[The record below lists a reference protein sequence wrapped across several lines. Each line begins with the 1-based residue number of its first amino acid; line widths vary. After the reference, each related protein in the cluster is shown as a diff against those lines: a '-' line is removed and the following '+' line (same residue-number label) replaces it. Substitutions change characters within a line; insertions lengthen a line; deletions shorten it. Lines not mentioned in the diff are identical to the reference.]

1 MSENDLETYS
11 ISRANDIL
19 KSIRDFRIKIDSTKA
34 FDSMEMMMIQKC
46 LDKYEEAESDDVY
59 ISEQTAKETITYYN
73 KLLSRGA
80 ITENQITQK
89 QFEELQ
95 VKFEN
100 EKKLRFKAEG
110 RLEEYRR
117 RYEGGEPSFT
127 SEVTE
132 NESS

>member
-1 MSENDLETYS
+1 MSENDYETYS
-11 ISRANDIL
+11 ISRANEIL
-19 KSIRDFRIKIDSTKA
+19 KSIRDFKIKIDPTKA
-34 FDSMEMMMIQKC
+34 FDRLEIMMIQKC
-46 LDKYEEAESDDVY
+46 LDKYEEAESNDVY

-73 KLLSRGA
+73 RLLSGGA
-80 ITENQITQK
+80 ITENQISQK

-117 RYEGGEPSFT
+117 RYEGADTFE
-127 SEVTE
+127 SEVTD
-132 NESS
+132 ESP